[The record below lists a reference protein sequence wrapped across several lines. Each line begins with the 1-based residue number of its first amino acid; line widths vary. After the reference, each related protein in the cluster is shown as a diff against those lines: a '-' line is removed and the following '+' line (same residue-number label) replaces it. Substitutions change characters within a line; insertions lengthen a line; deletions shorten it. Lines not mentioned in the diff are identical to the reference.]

1 MRIARPVVFWVAIT
15 LMALSLSGLVWI
27 WFASQPVYVTDD
39 SIDIP
44 IPTISQVSLPSPT
57 TVSSTQAPTMPR
69 KISNPRGEPKSMA
82 ITHGEKVVLKMGFAP
97 RVPSGNKFSSQCG
110 KVAWWDKGNSPK
122 PGERSLQKAF
132 ITGHMRCSGTYYSID
147 NLRKSKKGYLL
158 SVVYSSGDVVIAE
171 AYTNVRS
178 IDKGRLNSDEDNT
191 MNGGKM
197 LQEIR
202 VSTCDKESD
211 LRRDG
216 HVEKNLYQ
224 LFRVVEVIKH

>member
-1 MRIARPVVFWVAIT
+1 MRIARPVVFWVAMS
-15 LMALSLSGLVWI
+15 LMGLSLAGLVWI
-27 WFASQPVYVTDD
+27 WFVSQPVYVTDD

-44 IPTISQVSLPSPT
+44 MPTVSQVPSSAPTI
-57 TVSSTQAPTMPR
+57 VSSTKAPKKPR
-69 KISNPRGEPKSMA
+69 MIPNPRGEPKSMA
-82 ITHGEKVVLKMGFAP
+82 ITHGETVVLKMGFAP

-158 SVVYSSGDVVIAE
+158 SVVYDSGDVVIAE
-171 AYTNVRS
+171 AYTKVNS
-178 IDKGRLNSDEDNT
+178 IDKGKLNSEKANT
-191 MNGGKM
+191 MNGGEM
-197 LQEIR
+197 LREIR

-224 LFRVVEVIKH
+224 LFRVIEVIKH